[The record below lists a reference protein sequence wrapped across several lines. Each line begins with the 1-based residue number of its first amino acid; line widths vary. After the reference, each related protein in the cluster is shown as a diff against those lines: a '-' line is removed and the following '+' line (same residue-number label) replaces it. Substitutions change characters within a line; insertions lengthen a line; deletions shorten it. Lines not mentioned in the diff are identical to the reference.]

1 MMKNILKFI
10 LIVIAFIFV
19 LFILSET
26 GLIKITTERSSDTS
40 MLQDNLVELSE
51 WTTLKY
57 EYSNVII
64 SRTDRNLIIFGITDI
79 RFAESIKLIE
89 YSGYL
94 KAGTDL
100 SKVEITYDK
109 TLKKLNVRVPKSQVL
124 DNVIETEKTR
134 VEDIKGNIFSDYP
147 IQFVFDELN
156 EQKSIIEEEK
166 ISQGFLDDADKRVE
180 ELLISFLTAKG
191 FENISI
197 EFF

>member
-1 MMKNILKFI
+1 MY
-10 LIVIAFIFV
+10 
-19 LFILSET
+19 ILSAT

-40 MLQDNLVELSE
+40 LLQDNLVELSE

-109 TLKKLNVRVPKSQVL
+109 TLKN
-124 DNVIETEKTR
+124 
-134 VEDIKGNIFSDYP
+134 
-147 IQFVFDELN
+147 
-156 EQKSIIEEEK
+156 
-166 ISQGFLDDADKRVE
+166 
-180 ELLISFLTAKG
+180 
-191 FENISI
+191 
-197 EFF
+197 